1 MEGRTAGADA
11 TMGTPVRLKA
21 NTLSESY
28 SPDSILL
35 FDFLEPKEKVPDSRR
50 ATANTSSAAIVEVIG
65 NIAFTIQPNCSEYIC
80 YGVAYGAG
88 NSSGQVAI
96 ICCDSQSDI
105 DTALW
110 LVDSGKCSTMIPGTF
125 YYGKDLNRE
134 CLDEGDFEVWI
145 ESHSINEVVQCI
157 TSGDFNGDTIW
168 DIRGGRPT
176 DKSHRSALL
185 KALPSLFVDH
195 GEPMPTNLLDI
206 IDEPID
212 SSSMTERPP
221 LELSAAAEPAE
232 TFSAPNPNSHQA
244 FMFPIS
250 ASQIDLQV
258 EVSVHPEPP
267 FGELSTK
274 PLDIERDPPEFAF
287 SPDAA
292 IDPKPPAKPP
302 DANEASD
309 ALEFETIMFAVA
321 IERKPPEFTLW
332 TFPSDLATKPRA
344 KPPNDAPKP
353 MPPPEPPDSDSSIGV
368 PFAAYFPHGGDHG
381 TIFPGA

>member
-157 TSGDFNGDTIW
+157 TSGNFNGDTIW
-168 DIRGGRPT
+168 DIRGGCPT

-195 GEPMPTNLLDI
+195 GDPMPTK
-206 IDEPID
+206 
-212 SSSMTERPP
+212 
-221 LELSAAAEPAE
+221 
-232 TFSAPNPNSHQA
+232 QK
-244 FMFPIS
+244 
-250 ASQIDLQV
+250 Q
-258 EVSVHPEPP
+258 
-267 FGELSTK
+267 K
-274 PLDIERDPPEFAF
+274 
-287 SPDAA
+287 
-292 IDPKPPAKPP
+292 
-302 DANEASD
+302 
-309 ALEFETIMFAVA
+309 
-321 IERKPPEFTLW
+321 
-332 TFPSDLATKPRA
+332 
-344 KPPNDAPKP
+344 
-353 MPPPEPPDSDSSIGV
+353 
-368 PFAAYFPHGGDHG
+368 
-381 TIFPGA
+381 